1 MKSLILLGA
10 PGAGKGTQSKFLTS
24 KYDIPQISTGDILR
38 GHVKDGTELGI
49 EAKSFM
55 DKGELVPSGLVI
67 GMVADRLTK
76 DDCNKGFILDGF
88 PRNTEQAEA
97 LEGKLEELGKS
108 ITRVVGLQVDET
120 VLIDRLSGRRTCREC
135 GAGYHEEFNAPEVSG
150 KCDKCGGEVYQRDDD
165 KKETIKARF
174 EVYDRETMPLVK
186 YYSNKGL
193 YVAVKGTGELSDITA
208 GIVDA
213 IESGKSNT

>member
-10 PGAGKGTQSKFLTS
+10 PGAGKGTQSKFLTT

-38 GHVKDGTELGI
+38 GHVKDGTELGV

-55 DKGELVPSGLVI
+55 DKGELVPSDLVI

-97 LEGKLEELGKS
+97 LEGKLKELGKS